1 MPDQVE
7 QRMKRLGRLQREIL
21 LWVGEREDLTTPQE
35 IRKRW
40 PPTKRV
46 PVRNPFDELRASVAL
61 AASLDQ
67 ASTVKRQP
75 YAAYVE
81 DGYFHTATHPEPGV
95 RWSARRFLGRQP
107 TPGESSALSNSIKNL
122 AERGLLE
129 LIQAGSSGR
138 RTTHVTLTVYG
149 AVASVKLRL
158 WMATKD

>member
-7 QRMKRLGRLQREIL
+7 QRMKRLGRLQREVL
-21 LWVGEREDLTTPQE
+21 LWVGEQEGLTTPEE
-35 IRKRW
+35 IRDRW

-46 PVRNPFDELRASVAL
+46 EVRNPFDELRASAALVAGL
-61 AASLDQ
+61 RQ
-67 ASTVKRQP
+67 GSTVKRQP

-81 DGYFHTATHPEPGV
+81 DDYFRTAKRPEPGV

-107 TPGESSALSNSIKNL
+107 KPAESSALSNSVRNL
-122 AERGLLE
+122 ADRGLLE
-129 LIQAGSSGR
+129 LIQAGTSGR

-158 WMATKD
+158 AGTAK